1 MWLRGVDKMVIQTVL
16 KILTTGTIKWMLFLF
31 MYTIALLFLN
41 FAMSIVNEKIA
52 YGALIAILV
61 IEMFIELR

>member
-1 MWLRGVDKMVIQTVL
+1 MRGVDKMVIQTVL

-31 MYTIALLFLN
+31 IYTIALLFLN